1 VDPAGGSC
9 IESWAADSLVSHNLG
24 YHCATDGIA
33 NGGRNTIV
41 ADNIVFGNGK
51 KADGRLYCGVVAR
64 YADSRYTGDNTLFR
78 DNRAY
83 DDAAGTSN
91 MATATTL
98 ESPISNS
105 SPTISM
111 VTRSVRRKSPAAML
125 RSTRSARNPALL
137 RGQVKINRSDYSS
150 TYSS

>member
-1 VDPAGGSC
+1 VVDPAGGSC

-33 NGGRNTIV
+33 KWRKKH
-41 ADNIVFGNGK
+41 DRCRQHCFGNGK
-51 KADGRLYCGVVAR
+51 KADAAFIVASWR
-64 YADSRYTGDNTLFR
+64 GTPTAGITGDNTLFR

-105 SPTISM
+105 SPTF
-111 VTRSVRRKSPAAML
+111 RW
-125 RSTRSARNPALL
+125 
-137 RGQVKINRSDYSS
+137 
-150 TYSS
+150 